1 MKQDRKEGCRRG
13 NESVTVWREIS
24 PRSLKMME
32 EVLGEAASRAA
43 FKLGVGDEVGKK

>member
-24 PRSLKMME
+24 LWSLKMME
-32 EVLGEAASRAA
+32 EVFGRGSIQSSFLARSW
-43 FKLGVGDEVGKK
+43 